1 MGFDLSVYLTR
12 AEFEAFL
19 EKLREEMENSMLG
32 FLQNL
37 KRLMTILKFM
47 TNKYLNYNKI

>member
-19 EKLREEMENSMLG
+19 EKLREEMEKFYAWL
-32 FLQNL
+32 LEEL
-37 KRLMTILKFM
+37 RKLMNILNFM
-47 TNKYLNYNKI
+47 TNR